1 MNKPGI
7 TLNRVL
13 IGLGIS
19 RYRLH
24 KATGIHSSDLYRIT
38 HGTRKISP
46 GVALRLGEYFKNI
59 DPRELSI
66 ASRGFKRLNAEFWYS
81 LQSEYIL
88 WESKVKHREKIGEI
102 KPYRMPRKPPSAH
115 QIAKSQ

>member
-7 TLNRVL
+7 TLNSVL
-13 IGLGIS
+13 IGLGLS
-19 RYRLH
+19 RYRLQ

-81 LQSEYIL
+81 LQSEYTL
-88 WESKVKHREKIGEI
+88 WESKVKHHERVGGI
-102 KPYRMPRKPPSAH
+102 KPYRRPRKPASAN